1 MVNLESF
8 SDPSR
13 RDRVRVHASCKPG
26 GSKDSLRSQRDNLSS
41 ICLKLVKKIVEA
53 HPPPTQIYI
62 YMGKSSKVT
71 KASL

>member
-26 GSKDSLRSQRDNLSS
+26 GSKDFLRSQRDNLSS
-41 ICLKLVKKIVEA
+41 ICLKLVKKIA

-62 YMGKSSKVT
+62 YVGKSSKVT